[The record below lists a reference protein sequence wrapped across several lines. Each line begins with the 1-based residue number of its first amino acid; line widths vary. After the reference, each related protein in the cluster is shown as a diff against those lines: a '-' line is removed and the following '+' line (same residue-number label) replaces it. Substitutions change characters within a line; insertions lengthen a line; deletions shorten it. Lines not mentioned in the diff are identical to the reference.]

1 MKINRGKQDLPQLL
15 SRALIMGAEVVLLVN
30 SNRGNPSEFL
40 VYSVVTGE
48 VKFKVRIAG
57 IRLPHDSGDK
67 VVLKPMKLCLGEIEC
82 KELIDFLLI
91 LGIKVGG
98 GCDVLMNIT
107 RKGEL
112 CLMSLEGL
120 SNFHMTLQAI
130 N

>member
-91 LGIKVGG
+91 LGIKVVG
-98 GCDVLMNIT
+98 
-107 RKGEL
+107 
-112 CLMSLEGL
+112 
-120 SNFHMTLQAI
+120 
-130 N
+130 